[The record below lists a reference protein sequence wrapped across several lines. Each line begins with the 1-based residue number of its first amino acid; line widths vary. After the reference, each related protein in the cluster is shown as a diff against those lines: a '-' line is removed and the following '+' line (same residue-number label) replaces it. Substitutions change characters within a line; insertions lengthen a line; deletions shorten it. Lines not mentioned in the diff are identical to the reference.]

1 MPRHP
6 FRAWTLGI
14 GAGILLAA
22 AATAQEPSRNAPQ
35 PGAGQ
40 APAQPSAEPLATV
53 ELERLLDLVTASSG
67 KQFLVEA
74 RVGRHINVRG
84 DRVPT
89 DLTYPALLS
98 ILRNN
103 GYAGVEIEGF
113 VNIVPAANI
122 RQYPLP
128 IVRGEE
134 RNRPADEYVTTIM
147 ETAVVEAPT
156 LVPLLRAMISTEGHL
171 AATPGNQ
178 LIVVDRYAN
187 VRRIAAIVEE
197 LDR

>member
-40 APAQPSAEPLATV
+40 APAQPSA
-53 ELERLLDLVTASSG
+53 
-67 KQFLVEA
+67 
-74 RVGRHINVRG
+74 
-84 DRVPT
+84 
-89 DLTYPALLS
+89 
-98 ILRNN
+98 
-103 GYAGVEIEGF
+103 
-113 VNIVPAANI
+113 
-122 RQYPLP
+122 
-128 IVRGEE
+128 
-134 RNRPADEYVTTIM
+134 
-147 ETAVVEAPT
+147 VVEAPT
-156 LVPLLRAMISTEGHL
+156 LVPLLRAMISMEGHL